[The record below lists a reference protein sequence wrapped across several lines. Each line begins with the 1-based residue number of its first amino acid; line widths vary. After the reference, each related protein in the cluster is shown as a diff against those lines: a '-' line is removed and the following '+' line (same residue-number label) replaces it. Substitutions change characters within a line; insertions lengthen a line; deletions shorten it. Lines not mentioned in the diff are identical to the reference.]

1 MQSARHKTI
10 QNAIKYKKDADFLL
24 NQNDLQVQKITKF
37 KSIYIE
43 NFQLGVSLNEFG
55 ASNIDSLFTMSEN
68 FIVNLCKV
76 NPNSLQYSVQH
87 IWEKARFL
95 IFNSYLDYTIP
106 SRQVLKRLNERF
118 PNVKKLYRR

>member
-24 NQNDLQVQKITKF
+24 EVAKQNDVQVLKVSKF

-55 ASNIDSLFTMSEN
+55 ASNVKPLFTLSEN

-76 NPNSLQYSVQH
+76 NPKSLQYSVEY
-87 IWEKARFL
+87 IWEKASF
-95 IFNSYLDYTIP
+95 
-106 SRQVLKRLNERF
+106 
-118 PNVKKLYRR
+118 